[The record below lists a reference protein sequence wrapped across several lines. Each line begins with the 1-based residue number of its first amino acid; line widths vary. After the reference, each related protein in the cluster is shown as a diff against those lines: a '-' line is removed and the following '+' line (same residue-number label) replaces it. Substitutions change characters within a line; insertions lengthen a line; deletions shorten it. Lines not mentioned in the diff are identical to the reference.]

1 MKNSKII
8 LFLAA
13 FVVGITGCEVESE
26 KHEHTFSKE
35 WTSDAIAH
43 WHAATCEHKTETSGI
58 AAHTFGEWKVTKEA
72 TETHEGERQRACS
85 VCKYVEKETVA
96 KLEHTHKFN
105 PWIVTKEATESE
117 EGEKERT
124 CSVCKYVEKDII
136 PKLEHTHI
144 FSEKWA
150 SDGENHWHAATCEHK
165 TEISDKAAHIFG
177 EWTTITNP
185 TETSNGQKE
194 RTCSVCKYVESFI
207 IPSLEHTHDF
217 SEDWTNDETSH
228 WHICNK
234 GCSEVEGKTVH
245 QWDDGTIWNEFCT
258 KEGDKVYK
266 CLTCDRERW
275 EFVPPRGHA
284 WTEIWHYDETNH
296 WHNCCRCDEVNDKA
310 AHQWIISEILK
321 EETCT
326 EAGNKKY
333 KCSVCGM
340 IKQEYPSALGHIWK
354 KYEPYDAYGYTAFG
368 HKAKCERCDKLIE
381 ESHKWNVI
389 KLEPICK
396 DGKNTY
402 TCSKCSVTKV
412 EIIPAVHVYGKW
424 TVTPATEDT
433 EGKTER
439 VCSMCK
445 YHDIETIPKIL
456 DALVKV
462 PSATFATNTEWKPK
476 SEVLAGRRISIR
488 SLYVSDHEVT
498 KGEYRKIIG
507 NLPKIPYDFDFELDE
522 NNKVLTGEET
532 LENPV
537 CSISWYHAIIYCN
550 KLSKKEGLVPCYT
563 IGDSTDP
570 DEWGEVPTKAND
582 EKWDDVK
589 CNFDANGYRLPT
601 EVEWEYLARG
611 GNPKNGYDYSGGNLY
626 DVCWYEH
633 YKNANTVTRKV
644 RTKKPN
650 ELKLYD
656 MSGNVYELC
665 WDWEGSVSKVTPLE
679 GNYSPVESDNGS
691 KRRVMRGGSI
701 FSYRIGFYNIF
712 EVSNRKYNAPG
723 SRSYEFGFRVVRT
736 AQ

>member
-1 MKNSKII
+1 MKNSKIVM
-8 LFLAA
+8 FLVAFA

-43 WHAATCEHKTETSGI
+43 WHAATCEHKTEISGI
-58 AAHTFGEWKVTKEA
+58 AAHTFGEWK
-72 TETHEGERQRACS
+72 
-85 VCKYVEKETVA
+85 
-96 KLEHTHKFN
+96 
-105 PWIVTKEATESE
+105 VTKEATESE

-124 CSVCKYVEKDII
+124 CSVCKYVEKEII
-136 PKLEHTHI
+136 AKTEHT
-144 FSEKWA
+144 
-150 SDGENHWHAATCEHK
+150 
-165 TEISDKAAHIFG
+165 HIFG

-185 TETSNGQKE
+185 TETSNGKKE

-217 SEDWTNDETSH
+217 SKNWTNDETSH
-228 WHICNK
+228 WHICN
-234 GCSEVEGKTVH
+234 GCSEVEGKTAH

-275 EFVPPRGHA
+275 ESVPPRGHA
-284 WTEIWHYDETNH
+284 WTEIWHYDETKH

-310 AHQWIISEILK
+310 AHQWIVSEILK

-340 IKQEYPSALGHIWK
+340 INQEYPSALGHIWK

-368 HKAKCERCDKLIE
+368 HKAKCERCDKLIQ

-611 GNPKNGYDYSGGNLY
+611 GNPKNGYNYSGGILSN
-626 DVCWYEH
+626 VCWYEH
-633 YKNANTVTRKV
+633 YKNSNTVTRKV

-665 WDWEGSVSKVTPLE
+665 WDWEGSVSKETPLE
-679 GNYSPVESDNGS
+679 GNYSPVESYNGS

>member
-1 MKNSKII
+1 MKMKNSKCFV
-8 LFLAA
+8 LFATA
-13 FVVGITGCEVESE
+13 FAFFVGITGCEVESE

-43 WHAATCEHKTETSGI
+43 WHAATCEHKTEISGI

-72 TETHEGERQRACS
+72 TETHEGERQRTCS

-105 PWIVTKEATESE
+105 SWIVTKEATESE

-144 FSEKWA
+144 F
-150 SDGENHWHAATCEHK
+150 
-165 TEISDKAAHIFG
+165 G
-177 EWTTITNP
+177 EWIMIITP
-185 TETSNGQKE
+185 TETSNGKKE

-217 SEDWTNDETSH
+217 SKNWTNDETNH
-228 WHICNK
+228 WHICN

-245 QWDDGTIWNEFCT
+245 QWNDGEIMNEYCT
-258 KEGDKVYK
+258 KEGYKVYN
-266 CLTCDRERW
+266 CLVCGREKRETIPPKGHRW
-275 EFVPPRGHA
+275 SL
-284 WTEIWHYDETNH
+284 YYYYNSTNH
-296 WHNCCRCDEVNDKA
+296 WRECSGCDEIEKT

-456 DALVKV
+456 NALVKV

-532 LENPV
+532 LEI

-679 GNYSPVESDNGS
+679 GNYSPVESDNGA